1 MCTAHYGHLGIQDA
15 SKMEAWASGL
25 SSPEALKPAADGDDL
40 QQRLAAIAGRAA
52 GKEFLYTKFF
62 AIGLFRLLELTG
74 AKDPKALEALV
85 RAVGAPPDS
94 VNRDLMTYKA
104 RSPGGPRRRRRPR
117 RRACACVRLG
127 VASWLCLAS
136 AYAICGARP

>member
-1 MCTAHYGHLGIQDA
+1 
-15 SKMEAWASGL
+15 MEAWASGL
-25 SSPEALKPAADGDDL
+25 GSPEALKPAADGDKL

-104 RSPGGPRRRRRPR
+104 RSPRSPGAPAAVRAPCTRMCLPWCCVLALLGQLVQCAGG
-117 RRACACVRLG
+117 
-127 VASWLCLAS
+127 CLQ
-136 AYAICGARP
+136 P

>member
-1 MCTAHYGHLGIQDA
+1 
-15 SKMEAWASGL
+15 MEAWASGL
-25 SSPEALKPAADGDDL
+25 GSPEALKPAADGDEL

-104 RSPGGPRRRRRPR
+104 RLPRVSGRRGFLRELRRSTL
-117 RRACACVRLG
+117 ACIL
-127 VASWLCLAS
+127 
-136 AYAICGARP
+136 PK